1 MAKFVY
7 FKPEEKARAQNTDLV
22 SLLRAQGE
30 RPIRS
35 GREHRTPNDPSVTIR
50 GNKWFDHSKREGGY
64 AISFVQR
71 YYRLPYPEAVLLLL
85 GRKDGRTL
93 EQAKPAATEPKPF
106 ALPEPYSNMR
116 RVYAYLLHKRH
127 IEREVVSHFTH
138 EKLLYEDEHHN
149 CVFVGMDGDIA
160 KHAHLRS
167 TNSKG
172 KVFRIN
178 VEGSESAHSF
188 HKDGTDKSLYVFE
201 APIDLLSH
209 ITLYPYGWQEH
220 SYVACCGTSA
230 QPVLERLRQNPRLDT
245 VYLCL
250 DNDDA
255 GNDACERMTETL
267 EEMNLEVQRLC
278 SQRKDWN
285 DDLCAKFEKKGESNM
300 SHDTVSFV
308 ALCTGLLVFLLVV
321 SVVSKNY
328 SLNRIKSKTVGDG
341 QHGTARWATLK
352 EIGKTYAHIPF
363 AVAHWRKG
371 ECLPQKQGVVV
382 GSMGG
387 GKKERRSLATLGRTA
402 VRYVKRIWKKRKN
415 GQYTDEP
422 ELIRALVDS
431 DDIHCLMIGASGVGK
446 TAYFLYPNLEYTCAS
461 GMSFLALDSKGDL
474 ARNYG
479 AVASKY
485 YGYQVSVVDLRNPT
499 CSDGYN
505 LLTLINRYMDLAV
518 ANPEDLKSRAKSE
531 KYAKIL
537 SNTIINPSGDESIY
551 GQNSYFY
558 QAAEGVLTA
567 TILLLAEHLP
577 PTKEQPEE
585 RRHIVSVFKLAQEL
599 LTPIGSGPKAK
610 NGFQFLMAMMPEDHK
625 ARWFSGSALTTAEQ
639 SMNSVMS
646 TVLSRLNAFLD
657 SELEQVL
664 CFDNVID
671 AERMAREKCA
681 VFLILPEEDV
691 TKHFMAS
698 LIVQALSQELFYVA
712 DKNGGKLP
720 RRVIFFMDEFGTMPP
735 FNVLPLFSAGRS
747 RRLTLV
753 PIIQSLAQLEK
764 NYGKEGAAII
774 QDNCQTTI
782 FGGFAPSS
790 QTAEVLSKALGTR
803 TVLSGS
809 VSQGKESSQSLQM
822 MERPLLSADEL
833 KSLPKGEFIVMKTG
847 THPMQTHLQLFLDW
861 GIAFGEEYRVPE
873 HGARKVA
880 YANKEMLMKV
890 IRRKYPP
897 AAGKTPSSSEAEA
910 SGGKSA
916 PAREEVQ
923 QEMIAAVEGAKR
935 RAYNTPKAEDTT

>member
-1 MAKFVY
+1 
-7 FKPEEKARAQNTDLV
+7 
-22 SLLRAQGE
+22 
-30 RPIRS
+30 
-35 GREHRTPNDPSVTIR
+35 
-50 GNKWFDHSKREGGY
+50 
-64 AISFVQR
+64 
-71 YYRLPYPEAVLLLL
+71 
-85 GRKDGRTL
+85 
-93 EQAKPAATEPKPF
+93 
-106 ALPEPYSNMR
+106 
-116 RVYAYLLHKRH
+116 
-127 IEREVVSHFTH
+127 
-138 EKLLYEDEHHN
+138 
-149 CVFVGMDGDIA
+149 
-160 KHAHLRS
+160 
-167 TNSKG
+167 
-172 KVFRIN
+172 
-178 VEGSESAHSF
+178 
-188 HKDGTDKSLYVFE
+188 
-201 APIDLLSH
+201 
-209 ITLYPYGWQEH
+209 
-220 SYVACCGTSA
+220 
-230 QPVLERLRQNPRLDT
+230 
-245 VYLCL
+245 
-250 DNDDA
+250 
-255 GNDACERMTETL
+255 
-267 EEMNLEVQRLC
+267 
-278 SQRKDWN
+278 
-285 DDLCAKFEKKGESNM
+285 M
-300 SHDTVSFV
+300 SHDTVSFI
-308 ALCTGLLVFLLVV
+308 ALCIGLLIFLLVV
-321 SVVSKNY
+321 SLVSKNY

-352 EIGKTYAHIPF
+352 EIGKSYAHIPF
-363 AVAHWRKG
+363 DVVHWRKG
-371 ECLPQKQGVVV
+371 ERLPQKQGVVV

-387 GKKERRSLATLGRTA
+387 GKKERQCLAVLGRTA

-518 ANPEDLKSRAKSE
+518 ANPDDLKSRAKSE

-585 RRHIVSVFKLAQEL
+585 RRHIVSVFKLVQEL
-599 LTPIGSGPKAK
+599 LAPIGSGPKAK

-646 TVLSRLNAFLD
+646 TVLARLNAFLD

-698 LIVQALSQELFYVA
+698 LMVQALSQELLYVA
-712 DKNGGKLP
+712 DKNGGRLP

-774 QDNCQTTI
+774 QDNCQTII

-923 QEMIAAVEGAKR
+923 QEMIAAAEGAKR

>member
-1 MAKFVY
+1 MAKFIY
-7 FKPEEKARAQNTDLV
+7 FTPEEKARAQNTDLV

-167 TNSKG
+167 TNSEG

-308 ALCTGLLVFLLVV
+308 ALSTGLLVFLLVV